1 MKNLIIFFIFVFFWN
16 NISAEE
22 NTLYSAYEKY
32 VIATKKANTFLPLLR
47 FHSEKQ
53 YLSFEQYLTHEDLK
67 QGIDTLFSRLKFPDY
82 LNKQILRKEIVKQNT
97 GCLMVSGLS
106 IEQKN
111 ISIYVG
117 YIKSHRWLIDSIN
130 IEYLNKDESFLE
142 TPICDAEAL
151 MKKRMENWK

>member
-1 MKNLIIFFIFVFFWN
+1 MKKLVIFCIFVFFWN

-32 VIATKKANTFLPLLR
+32 VIATKKANTILPLLR
-47 FHSEKQ
+47 FHSKKQ
-53 YLSFEQYLTHEDLK
+53 YLSFEQYLTHKDLK

-82 LNKQILRKEIVKQNT
+82 LDKQILYKEIIMQNT

-106 IEQKN
+106 KEKKR

-130 IEYLNKDESFLE
+130 IEFLNKNEQFLE
-142 TPICDAEAL
+142 KPICDVDAL